1 MMLTVVLC
9 SVKLRR
15 STTDLHAELAIRCN
29 RMSEHNEKTET
40 SDGKVTSAP
49 RSVGTLHQRRAPLHW
64 PENREFRIL
73 SIDGGGIKGIFPAAV
88 LAELEKR
95 YLGGKSVAN
104 YFDLIVGT
112 STGGVISLGLGA
124 GLNSQ
129 ELLGLYRDRGREI
142 FPPKGKFSHA
152 LATAGQLI
160 RYRYDREI
168 LSNVLHQY
176 LGDKTL
182 AQSQYRLCIPS
193 SEGQHGEVYVFK
205 TPHHPDYRL
214 DAKEKLLKVALA
226 TSAAPTF
233 FRVLEDNGYKFV
245 DGGIWSN
252 NPAMIALVEALSA
265 FDVRRE
271 QIKILSL
278 GCGSTPFKTNKRMI
292 RLGGFA
298 AWWKIIFAA
307 MHFQS
312 VTALGQAG
320 LLIGQDRITR
330 IDAPVADRPIGLD
343 DWKRATTELL
353 PAAQESVDLLGE
365 AIASAFLTSRAEGYE
380 PFHVSEMSDSPYSN
394 SADDVSAEHAN

>member
-1 MMLTVVLC
+1 M
-9 SVKLRR
+9 
-15 STTDLHAELAIRCN
+15 ST
-29 RMSEHNEKTET
+29 
-40 SDGKVTSAP
+40 P
-49 RSVGTLHQRRAPLHW
+49 RSARALHRRRVPLHW
-64 PENREFRIL
+64 PEDRDFRIL
-73 SIDGGGIKGIFPAAV
+73 SIDGGGIKGMFPAAV
-88 LAELEKR
+88 LGALEER
-95 YLGGKSVAN
+95 FLDGESIAN
-104 YFDLIVGT
+104 YFDLIAGT

-160 RYRYDREI
+160 RYRYDSEI

-176 LGDKTL
+176 LGNKTL
-182 AQSQYRLCIPS
+182 AQSQNRLCVPS
-193 SEGQHGEVYVFK
+193 SEGQHGDVYVFK

-214 DAKEKLLKVALA
+214 DAKEKMLKVALA

-252 NPAMIALVEALSA
+252 NPTMIALVEALSA

-278 GCGSTPFKTNKRMI
+278 GCGSTPFKTNKQMI
-292 RLGGFA
+292 QLGGFA
-298 AWWKIIFAA
+298 AWWKIMFAA

-330 IDAPVADRPIGLD
+330 IDAPVSDRPIGLD

-353 PAAQESVDLLGE
+353 PAAEESVDRSGE
-365 AIASAFLTSRAEGYE
+365 SIASTFLTSRAENYQ
-380 PFHVSEMSDSPYSN
+380 PFHVSEISDTPCIN
-394 SADDVSAEHAN
+394 SADNASALNAIKEANNHET

>member
-1 MMLTVVLC
+1 MIAKT
-9 SVKLRR
+9 LRR
-15 STTDLHAELAIRCN
+15 ALES
-29 RMSEHNEKTET
+29 TET
-40 SDGKVTSAP
+40 ASNMSTP
-49 RSVGTLHQRRAPLHW
+49 RSARALHRRRVPLHW
-64 PENREFRIL
+64 PEDREFRIL
-73 SIDGGGIKGIFPAAV
+73 SIDGGGIKGIFPAAF
-88 LAELEKR
+88 LAALEER
-95 YLGGKSVAN
+95 FLGGESIAN

-112 STGGVISLGLGA
+112 STGGVMALGLGA
-124 GLNSQ
+124 GLAVQ
-129 ELLGLYRDRGREI
+129 DLRDLYRDRGREI
-142 FPPKGKFSHA
+142 FPPVGKFA
-152 LATAGQLI
+152 KVVATAS
-160 RYRYDREI
+160 RAFKYAYDSEI

-182 AQSQYRLCIPS
+182 AQSQNRLCVPS
-193 SEGQHGEVYVFK
+193 SEGQHGDVYVFK

-252 NPAMIALVEALSA
+252 NPTMIALVEALSA

-278 GCGSTPFKTNKRMI
+278 GCGSTPFKTNKQMI
-292 RLGGFA
+292 QLGGIA

-312 VTALGQAG
+312 ATALGQAG

-330 IDAPVADRPIGLD
+330 IDAPVSDRPIGLD

-353 PAAQESVDLLGE
+353 PAAEESVDRSGE
-365 AIASAFLTSRAEGYE
+365 SIASTFLTSRAENYQ
-380 PFHVSEMSDSPYSN
+380 PFHVSEISDTPCIN
-394 SADDVSAEHAN
+394 SADNASALNAIKEANNHET

>member
-1 MMLTVVLC
+1 MTKTSFIHDATFLVDSCQGLQHDAGSSRIQITMPTDLEIT
-9 SVKLRR
+9 STTESDPPASRR
-15 STTDLHAELAIRCN
+15 SAGAL
-29 RMSEHNEKTET
+29 K
-40 SDGKVTSAP
+40 
-49 RSVGTLHQRRAPLHW
+49 RRRVPLHW
-64 PENREFRIL
+64 PDNRDFRIL
-73 SIDGGGIKGIFPAAV
+73 SIDGGGIKGMFPAAV
-88 LAELEKR
+88 LGALEER
-95 YLGGKSVAN
+95 FLGGDSIAN

-124 GLNSQ
+124 GLNSR

-142 FPPKGKFSHA
+142 FPPKGKFSRA
-152 LATAGQLI
+152 VATAGQLI
-160 RYRYDREI
+160 RYSYDSEI

-182 AQSQYRLCIPS
+182 AQSQNRLCIPS
-193 SEGQHGEVYVFK
+193 SEGQHGDVYVFK

-214 DAKEKLLKVALA
+214 DAKEKMLTVALA

-233 FRVLEDNGYKFV
+233 FRVLEHNGYKFV
-245 DGGIWSN
+245 DGGIWCN
-252 NPAMIALVEALSA
+252 NPTMIALVEALSA

-278 GCGSTPFKTNKRMI
+278 GCGSTPFKTNRRMI

-353 PAAQESVDLLGE
+353 PAAQESVDLSGE
-365 AIASAFLTSRAEGYE
+365 SIASAFLTSLAERYE
-380 PFHVSEMSDSPYSN
+380 PFHVSEMSDTPYSN
-394 SADDVSAEHAN
+394 SADNASA